1 MILQSLNDLYARLQ
15 DDPNEDIAPY
25 GFSRQNISFRVV
37 LEDDGSL
44 FAIEPYTDDTS
55 GKDRPVRMVV
65 PGGAKPSGSGINP
78 GLLWDNTQY
87 LLGFKADDTNPD
99 RTRATFE
106 AFRDR
111 HVELA
116 ADKEHGPSDP
126 VFDAVAKFLAEWD
139 PEAIGETRQKALAD
153 LLPGFGVFQMRSSGD
168 YAHDSPGFREWWL
181 AGLAAGEEDPK
192 GSMTAMCLVTG
203 QTAPIARLHEPRI
216 KGVVGA
222 QSSGHPL
229 VSFNSNAYESH
240 GFDGGF
246 NAPVSQ
252 EAAFRYCTA
261 LNRMLAPS
269 SDRKLR
275 IGDATTVFWTA
286 KPSPA
291 EALFGAAIDPT
302 DADDEVKKRV
312 QTTLEAIADGR
323 PADGLDDLE
332 VPFFVLGLAPN
343 AARSVVRF
351 WHQSTVGDMAERL
364 AAHFAAL
371 RIVPSFPKDP
381 PLPAVWQLLR
391 ETAREAK
398 DIPPLLPGA
407 VMRAILTGSP
417 YPQSF
422 LAALV
427 RRIRADREVPYLR
440 AAAIKACLVN
450 SPRVN
455 SPQPQEIPV
464 SLNPDRPEEAY
475 QLGRLFACL
484 ERAQEDA
491 LGRDLNATIRD
502 KFFGAA
508 SATPAS
514 VFPRLMRLSQHHLS
528 KVKSD
533 SPGKAVVA
541 DKRIQ
546 EVCGRLEGFPKHLNL
561 RQQGLFAIGYYHQ
574 RRDFFTKKDD
584 ATETASEAENAE
596 AS

>member
-1 MILQSLNDLYARLQ
+1 MILQSLHDLYGRLLE
-15 DDPNEDIAPY
+15 DEHEDIAAY

-37 LEDDGSL
+37 LEEDGSL
-44 FAIEPYTDDTS
+44 HAIEPFTTEVD

-78 GLLWDNTQY
+78 GLLWDNTAY
-87 LLGFKADDTNPD
+87 LLGFKPDDSNPE
-99 RTRATFE
+99 RTRQAFE

-111 HVELA
+111 HIELA
-116 ADKEHGPSDP
+116 ADEDGGPNDP
-126 VFDAVAKFLAEWD
+126 AFGAVAKFLADWD
-139 PEAIGETRQKALAD
+139 PEAAD
-153 LLPGFGVFQMRSSGD
+153 AEHLGSLLPGFGVFVMRSSGE
-168 YAHDSPGFREWWL
+168 YVHQSPNFADWWQQQIV
-181 AGLAAGEEDPK
+181 AGEDDPK
-192 GSMTAMCLVTG
+192 GAMTAMCLVTG
-203 QTAPIARLHEPRI
+203 ETSPIARLHEPRI

-261 LNRMLAPS
+261 LNRLLSPES
-269 SDRKLR
+269 NRKLR
-275 IGDATTVFWTA
+275 IGDATTVFWTERA
-286 KPSPA
+286 SPG
-291 EALFGAAIDPT
+291 EELFGAAIDPS
-302 DADDEVKKRV
+302 AVEEEFRGKMRS
-312 QTTLEAIADGR
+312 TLDAIANGKP
-323 PADGLDDLE
+323 PAFDLGDPE
-332 VPFFVLGLAPN
+332 MPFYVLGLAPN

-351 WHQSTVGDMAERL
+351 WQQSTVGEMAGRL

-371 RIVPSFPKDP
+371 EIVPSFPNDP

-391 ETAREAK
+391 ETARETK

-417 YPQSF
+417 YPESF
-422 LAALV
+422 LMALV

-440 AAAIKACLVN
+440 AAAIKACLVR
-450 SPRVN
+450 S
-455 SPQPQEIPV
+455 SQPLELSV
-464 SLNPDRPEEAY
+464 SLDPERPESAY

-491 LGRDLNATIRD
+491 YDRKLNATIRD

-528 KVKSD
+528 KLE
-533 SPGKAVVA
+533 GGRRVVA
-541 DKRIQ
+541 DKRMQ
-546 EVCGRLEGFPKHLNL
+546 EVCSRFDDFPKHLNL

-574 RRDFFTKKDD
+574 RRDFFTK
-584 ATETASEAENAE
+584 TEDAE
-596 AS
+596 ATSTDD

>member
-1 MILQSLNDLYARLQ
+1 
-15 DDPNEDIAPY
+15 
-25 GFSRQNISFRVV
+25 
-37 LEDDGSL
+37 
-44 FAIEPYTDDTS
+44 
-55 GKDRPVRMVV
+55 
-65 PGGAKPSGSGINP
+65 
-78 GLLWDNTQY
+78 
-87 LLGFKADDTNPD
+87 
-99 RTRATFE
+99 
-106 AFRDR
+106 
-111 HVELA
+111 
-116 ADKEHGPSDP
+116 
-126 VFDAVAKFLAEWD
+126 
-139 PEAIGETRQKALAD
+139 
-153 LLPGFGVFQMRSSGD
+153 
-168 YAHDSPGFREWWL
+168 
-181 AGLAAGEEDPK
+181 
-192 GSMTAMCLVTG
+192 MCLVTG
-203 QTAPIARLHEPRI
+203 AVAPIARLHEPRI

-252 EAAFRYCTA
+252 EATFRYCTA
-261 LNRMLAPS
+261 LNRLLSPG
-269 SDRKLR
+269 SDRKIR

-286 KPSPA
+286 RPSPG
-291 EALFGAAIDPT
+291 EAVFGLAVDPT
-302 DADDEVKKRV
+302 QAEDADTVNELRASF
-312 QTTLEAIADGR
+312 EAIAQGK
-323 PADGLDDLE
+323 PPTYDLGDPD

-351 WHQSTVGDMAERL
+351 WEQSTVGEMATRMAE
-364 AAHFAAL
+364 HFAAL

-391 ETAREAK
+391 ETARESK

-417 YPQSF
+417 YPES
-422 LAALV
+422 LLMALI

-440 AAAIKACLVN
+440 AAAIKACLVR
-450 SPRVN
+450 SL
-455 SPQPQEIPV
+455 QPVELTV
-464 SLNPDRPEEAY
+464 SLNPDHPDAAY

-484 ERAQEDA
+484 ERMQEDA

-528 KVKSD
+528 KVKSE

-546 EVCGRLEGFPKHLNL
+546 EVCSRVEEFPKHLNL
-561 RQQGLFAIGYYHQ
+561 RKQGLFAIGYYHQ

-584 ATETASEAENAE
+584 EAGDAAE
-596 AS
+596 DAAA